1 MAAVLCWIRAGKKTD
16 ENWDAQLLSFSH
28 FSSENT
34 AAVKLLFFKLLYL
47 ISAQTGKHMLE
58 ILKFYTYGSQKGT
71 LFSHYS
77 WPSTALDSRHLYSPT
92 AALQNSRIK
101 KQKHSLRILTRRGL
115 FSSCLLFMYHQTS
128 CSFSWEFWSLVLT
141 ILWSLICLMGVQC
154 IRTRIIYHLTCLGVW
169 WTKWFTVLCSGNFS
183 IACNIPLL
191 CLVQR
196 PGAGLNLSRCIDRF
210 DVSLTCAAS
219 PLNSTSPCALKTN
232 FSFLPSFLPTPDLI
246 DRIFRCQCIFTL
258 FSKWPTLWS
267 FPLWEQLFSFC
278 SRENR

>member
-1 MAAVLCWIRAGKKTD
+1 MKTETRSCWALVTFHQKTQQML
-16 ENWDAQLLSFSH
+16 NCCFLSSCIWFQPKLG
-28 FSSENT
+28 NT
-34 AAVKLLFFKLLYL
+34 C
-47 ISAQTGKHMLE
+47 
-58 ILKFYTYGSQKGT
+58 LKFSNFT
-71 LFSHYS
+71 LMYHKK
-77 WPSTALDSRHLYSPT
+77 ALYSVTTVDPRRPLIVGISIPR
-92 AALQNSRIK
+92 LQRSRTRLLRIK

>member
-1 MAAVLCWIRAGKKTD
+1 MKTETRSCWALVTFHQKTQQML
-16 ENWDAQLLSFSH
+16 NCCFLSSCIWFQPKLG
-28 FSSENT
+28 NT
-34 AAVKLLFFKLLYL
+34 C
-47 ISAQTGKHMLE
+47 
-58 ILKFYTYGSQKGT
+58 LKFSNFT
-71 LFSHYS
+71 LIDHKK
-77 WPSTALDSRHLYSPT
+77 ALYSVTTVDPRRPLIVGISIPR
-92 AALQNSRIK
+92 LQRSRTRLLRIK

-232 FSFLPSFLPTPDLI
+232 FFSSFLPPHTRFNRSHFSLSVHFYPVLKMTYFVIFPTVRTALLFL
-246 DRIFRCQCIFTL
+246 
-258 FSKWPTLWS
+258 
-267 FPLWEQLFSFC
+267 
-278 SRENR
+278 

>member
-1 MAAVLCWIRAGKKTD
+1 MAAVLCWIRAGRKTD

-34 AAVKLLFFKLLYL
+34 ADVKLLFFKLLYL

-58 ILKFYTYGSQKGT
+58 ILKFYTYRSQKGT

-169 WTKWFTVLCSGNFS
+169 WTKWFTVLCSSNFS